1 MSIVQYISTLIL
13 PVIIFVFALIIL
25 ISKKEPMSAFYSG
38 AKQGLKSSLEL
49 MPGLCLLV
57 IGINMLSASGA
68 VYHISKILDPVFNFL
83 KIPVELLPLIIT
95 RPLSYGASIAA
106 YEDLITKCGVD
117 SFEVLCASIIMASSD
132 TMLYVVGVY
141 FSSTKVKSTRHL
153 IPCAILVCI
162 FSIFFSSVLSR
173 LFFE

>member
-25 ISKKEPMSAFYSG
+25 ISKKEPMSAFYLG

>member
-13 PVIIFVFALIIL
+13 PIIIL
-25 ISKKEPMSAFYSG
+25 AFASIILTSKKEPMSAFYSG
-38 AKQGLKSSLEL
+38 AKQGLKSSIEL

-57 IGINMLSASGA
+57 IGINMLTASG
-68 VYHISKILDPVFNFL
+68 VTYYISKILDPVFVFL

-106 YEDLITKCGVD
+106 YEDLITKYGVD
-117 SFEVLCASIIMASSD
+117 SFEVICASIIMASSD
-132 TMLYVVGVY
+132 TVLYVIGVY
-141 FSSTKVKSTRHL
+141 FSPTGVKKTRHL
-153 IPCAILVCI
+153 IPCAIFVCI
-162 FSIFFSSVLSR
+162 FSIFFSSALSR

>member
-13 PVIIFVFALIIL
+13 PIIIFVFALIIL

-162 FSIFFSSVLSR
+162 FSIFFSSLLSR

>member
-106 YEDLITKCGVD
+106 YEDLITKCGID

>member
-13 PVIIFVFALIIL
+13 PIIIFVFALIIL

-38 AKQGLKSSLEL
+38 AKQGLKSSIEL

-57 IGINMLSASGA
+57 IGINMLTASG
-68 VYHISKILDPVFNFL
+68 VTYYISKILDPVFVFL

-106 YEDLITKCGVD
+106 YEDLITKYGVD
-117 SFEVLCASIIMASSD
+117 SFEVICASIIMASSD
-132 TMLYVVGVY
+132 TVLYVIGVY
-141 FSSTKVKSTRHL
+141 FSPTGVKKTRHL

-162 FSIFFSSVLSR
+162 FSIFFSSALSR